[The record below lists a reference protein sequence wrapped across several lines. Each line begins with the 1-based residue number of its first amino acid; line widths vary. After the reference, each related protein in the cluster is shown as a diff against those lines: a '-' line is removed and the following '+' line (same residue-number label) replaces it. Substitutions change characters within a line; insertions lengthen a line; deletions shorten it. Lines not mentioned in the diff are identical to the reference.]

1 MSKQVLIVDDEAH
14 IRLLIER
21 LLEDL
26 EDDGVQ
32 ILVATNGDD
41 GLEKIRIHQPDLV
54 FLDVMMPGISGFEV
68 CRTVKNE
75 LAMEDIY
82 IVLLTAKGQKH
93 DEQLGIEAGADTYM
107 TKPFSPDA
115 LLDLTEKVLGLYRN
129 LETEL

>member
-115 LLDLTEKVLGLYRN
+115 LLDLTEKVLGL
-129 LETEL
+129 

>member
-1 MSKQVLIVDDEAH
+1 MVSKQVLIVDDEAH

-115 LLDLTEKVLGLYRN
+115 LLDLTEKVLGL
-129 LETEL
+129 

>member
-26 EDDGVQ
+26 EDDGVH
-32 ILVATNGDD
+32 ILVATNGAD
-41 GLEKIRIHQPDLV
+41 GLEKIRTHRPDLV
-54 FLDVMMPGISGFEV
+54 FLDVMMPGINGFEV
-68 CRTVKNE
+68 CRIVKKE
-75 LAMEDIY
+75 LAMENVY

-93 DEQLGIEAGADTYM
+93 DAQLGFEAGADTYM

-115 LLDLTEKVLGLYRN
+115 LLELTETVLGL
-129 LETEL
+129 

>member
-115 LLDLTEKVLGLYRN
+115 LLDLTEKVLGLSI
-129 LETEL
+129 

>member
-41 GLEKIRIHQPDLV
+41 GLEMIRKHRPDLV
-54 FLDVMMPGISGFEV
+54 FLDVMMPGINGFEV
-68 CRTVKNE
+68 CRIVKKE
-75 LAMEDIY
+75 LAMEYVY

-93 DEQLGIEAGADTYM
+93 DAQLGFDAGADTYM

-115 LLDLTEKVLGLYRN
+115 LLDLTETVLGL
-129 LETEL
+129 

>member
-1 MSKQVLIVDDEAH
+1 MNKQVLIIDDEAH

-32 ILVATNGDD
+32 ILVAANGDD
-41 GLEKIRIHQPDLV
+41 GLDKIRTHRPDLV
-54 FLDVMMPGISGFEV
+54 FLDVMMPGINGFEV
-68 CRTVKNE
+68 CRTIKKE
-75 LAMEDIY
+75 LAMEDVY

-93 DEQLGIEAGADTYM
+93 DAQLGIEAGADTYM

-115 LLDLTEKVLGLYRN
+115 LLDLTETVLGL
-129 LETEL
+129 